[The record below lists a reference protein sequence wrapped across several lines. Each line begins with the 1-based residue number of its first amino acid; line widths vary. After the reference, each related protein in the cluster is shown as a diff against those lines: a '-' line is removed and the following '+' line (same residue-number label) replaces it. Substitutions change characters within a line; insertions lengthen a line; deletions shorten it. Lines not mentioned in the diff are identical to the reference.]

1 MRDGFPTRDL
11 RTFLKGPCCTWIT
24 RKIIS
29 VGRTVKDQDDEEDF
43 EIRID
48 GEGEADE
55 KAVEDDT
62 ELENDDAQNLCDS
75 SV

>member
-1 MRDGFPTRDL
+1 M
-11 RTFLKGPCCTWIT
+11 
-24 RKIIS
+24 
-29 VGRTVKDQDDEEDF
+29 KDQDDEEDF

-55 KAVEDDT
+55 NAVEDNTKLEDDDT
-62 ELENDDAQNLCDS
+62 QNLCDS

>member
-1 MRDGFPTRDL
+1 
-11 RTFLKGPCCTWIT
+11 
-24 RKIIS
+24 
-29 VGRTVKDQDDEEDF
+29 VKDQDDEEDF